1 MNDHSNEE
9 QDYTMGYSE
18 EFLQLLHRRSAES
31 HAAHLLPHLEA
42 GLNVLDFGCGPGTI
56 SVGLATAV
64 APGVL
69 HGIDVEESQINLAR
83 SAAVAGGHD
92 NATFHVGD
100 VTDLPFEDNS
110 FDVAHCHAVLMHVP
124 DTEATLSE
132 VKRVLKPGGIISS
145 REFILSSSFL
155 EPGAEETAPA
165 WETFGSLLAAN
176 GGHPQMGRE
185 LKRILL
191 EAGFTDVRATA
202 SFDFFSSSEDVSFFH
217 AFIMDWFYS
226 PEVIAAA
233 TNFGLAT
240 QEQFDEWRESLDE
253 WKNHPG
259 AVGAIGF
266 GEAVATR
273 P

>member
-1 MNDHSNEE
+1 MSNPQNEE
-9 QDYTMGYSE
+9 KDYTMGYSE
-18 EFLQLLHRRSAES
+18 EFLQLLRRRGAET
-31 HAAHLLPHLEA
+31 HAVHLLPHLKP
-42 GLNVLDFGCGPGTI
+42 GLKVLDFGCGPGTI

-64 APGVL
+64 APGEL
-69 HGIDVEESQINLAR
+69 HGIDVEESQINMAR
-83 SAAVAGGHD
+83 AAAMAGGHD
-92 NATFHVGD
+92 NATFHIGD
-100 VTDLPFEDNS
+100 VTDLPFEDDS

-124 DTEATLSE
+124 DTEATLAE
-132 VKRVLKPGGIISS
+132 VKRVLRPGGIISS

-155 EPGAEETAPA
+155 EPGAEETEPA
-165 WETFGSLLAAN
+165 WATFGNLLAGN

-185 LKRILL
+185 LKRIFL
-191 EAGFTDVRATA
+191 EVGFTDVRATA
-202 SFDFFSSSEDVSFFH
+202 SFDFFSSSEDVAFFH

-233 TNFGLAT
+233 TKFGLAT
-240 QEQFDEWRESLDE
+240 QEQFEEWREGINE

-266 GEAVATR
+266 GEAIAIK